1 MVQFGGSFG
10 WQWIFFATNNGVWL
24 LAFTLGDATQV
35 VSERVNV

>member
-1 MVQFGGSFG
+1 LVAASAGSGF
-10 WQWIFFATNNGVWL
+10 FFATNNGVWL